1 MRIAMI
7 PRTLHKMDPFVCL
20 SAMQKCIRRG
30 LEREAMQFCCELV
43 HSSKAMCT
51 MAANRLGL
59 ISHEDIECDT
69 QPHIIPF
76 VYACCEQAKQ
86 WWTADKP
93 GKSRMALGNAIR
105 MMCRAKKS
113 REGDHFSGA
122 IGLPSQ
128 MFGFAPSVP
137 DWAYDHHTKIG
148 RKKGRGIE
156 HFRTESAK
164 LIPAQDY
171 NDPYET
177 EFYHW
182 QRRRFELMSEPE
194 DSQPTLPVFEDE

>member
-1 MRIAMI
+1 MI

-20 SAMQKCIRRG
+20 SAMQKFVRRG
-30 LEREAMQFCCELV
+30 MEREAMQMACELV
-43 HSSKAMCT
+43 HSSKALCS
-51 MAANRLGL
+51 MAANRLAL
-59 ISHEDIECDT
+59 ISHEDIESVD

-76 VYACCEQAKQ
+76 VYACTQQAKE

-105 MMCRAKKS
+105 MMCRAVKS

-128 MFGFAPSVP
+128 MFGAVP
-137 DWAYDHHTKIG
+137 EIPDYAYDHHTRVG
-148 RKKGRGIE
+148 LKKGRGINY
-156 HFRTESAK
+156 FREESAK
-164 LIPAQDY
+164 LIPPQG
-171 NDPYET
+171 NKDPYED

-182 QRRRFELMSEPE
+182 QNERFSQNGSITTE
-194 DSQPTLPVFEDE
+194 DDPQE

>member
-1 MRIAMI
+1 MI
-7 PRTLHKMDPFVCL
+7 PRTLHKMDPFTCL

-30 LEREAMQFCCELV
+30 MEREAMQFCCELV
-43 HSSKAMCT
+43 HSSKAMCS

-59 ISHEDIECDT
+59 ISHEDIECID

-105 MMCRAKKS
+105 MMCRANKS

-128 MFGFAPSVP
+128 MFGAVPTVP

-148 RKKGRGIE
+148 LKKGRGIA
-156 HFRTESAK
+156 HFRSESA
-164 LIPAQDY
+164 LLNPPQGYQDQ
-171 NDPYET
+171 YED

-182 QRRRFELMSEPE
+182 QEQRFARMNEG
-194 DSQPTLPVFEDE
+194 DPTLPGIEENE